1 MPSCA
6 DFSVERVTLTSVNQ
20 LGDRLRGIPDEGQ
33 PLISVLIPAYNVE
46 EDVGECI
53 KSVRRQT
60 YANLEIV
67 IVDDGST
74 DGTCAICQ
82 AAAAEDP
89 RISVYS
95 QTNQGLAQTRN
106 VLLSHASGSLIAF
119 VDSDDYISNQYIEQL
134 FLWLVQED
142 VDISICGR
150 CRVIDGTITP
160 YPRPGF
166 ADKRLTAIEALRALN
181 SQNSFDVS
189 SYSKLYKRHVFDG
202 ITYPP
207 GRISEDAFV
216 AYKIIF
222 NAGYVYYKDEP
233 LYFYRQRGGSITMS
247 DNVSSDYAR
256 AAEEQAAFF
265 RDRIPE
271 LRAKG
276 ESAAFMAHMTVF
288 NTFLSR
294 KVKPNQKTRQFIRQ
308 KSIRRLGYVLANS
321 DVTFGKKIQSLLFA
335 FVPRLYSSIYPRLKN
350 R

>member
-1 MPSCA
+1 MPGCVEP
-6 DFSVERVTLTSVNQ
+6 SVERVILTSANQ
-20 LGDRLRGIPDEGQ
+20 HGDNSGRIRNDGS

-46 EDVGECI
+46 GDVGECI
-53 KSVRRQT
+53 TSVCSQT
-60 YANLEIV
+60 YTNLEIA

-74 DGTCAICQ
+74 DGTLEICR
-82 AAAAEDP
+82 AAAAKDS

-119 VDSDDYISNQYIEQL
+119 VDSDDYVSEQYIERL

-150 CRVIDGTITP
+150 CRVTDQAITP

-166 ADKRLTAIEALRALN
+166 ADKRLTTTEALRALN

-189 SYSKLYKRHVFDG
+189 SCSKLYKRRVFDG
-202 ITYPP
+202 ITYPA
-207 GRISEDAFV
+207 GCISEDAFV

-222 NAGYVYYKDEP
+222 NAAHVYYKDEP
-233 LYFYRQRGGSITMS
+233 LYYYRQRGGSITMS

-335 FVPRLYSSIYPRLKN
+335 FVPRLYSLLYPRLKN